1 MIDEP
6 PASSGNIP
14 VTYQV
19 YTPKDISSGR
29 GPMRSMVAIEA
40 APKKMSFAARFG
52 VAVVGVVVVV
62 LTAAAVIAV
71 STEDPKESGA
81 ATSVR
86 ARPAPS
92 ALTSVVAEP
101 SPTTIVIGDPPGDD
115 PAALAPLV
123 PTPASVPS
131 PTTTTTA
138 KPKPKSSA
146 PSGAKAPA
154 PPPNPYGK

>member
-1 MIDEP
+1 M
-6 PASSGNIP
+6 P

-29 GPMRSMVAIEA
+29 GPMRSMVAIDA

-81 ATSVR
+81 ATNVR
-86 ARPAPS
+86 ARAAPS
-92 ALTSVVAEP
+92 ASTTGVAEP
-101 SPTTIVIGDPPGDD
+101 APTTILIGDPPVED
-115 PAALAPLV
+115 PAAPAPLV
-123 PTPASVPS
+123 PTAAPVPS
-131 PTTTTTA
+131 PATTPTTA

-146 PSGAKAPA
+146 AAGAKAPA